1 MLLFKDMK
9 NYTNTFTICS
19 FCYSV
24 IHVTDLKQLVPWCH
38 LLDKCH
44 HNTFN
49 CTRHSTN
56 TRVVLENR
64 ASLNLLT
71 RNRYLKLFLIGL
83 KSAPMDPFVI
93 ATHRLCHLASLFH
106 SRLAC
111 SLECVLCYGK
121 RLIGLLMAHRVS
133 LSFSGHWEV

>member
-1 MLLFKDMK
+1 M
-9 NYTNTFTICS
+9 
-19 FCYSV
+19 
-24 IHVTDLKQLVPWCH
+24 
-38 LLDKCH
+38 
-44 HNTFN
+44 
-49 CTRHSTN
+49 
-56 TRVVLENR
+56 
-64 ASLNLLT
+64 LT

-133 LSFSGHWEV
+133 LSFSGHWEGESHSPSSAARRERGLLGFIQTGSEDQLLFVCVCVYLNQICVVLCSLYTNTESLTTYIIN